1 MPMVRIQYHKP
12 SYTVEPEG
20 RIVPTDRYG
29 NKLYHQP
36 GFKVDGDKVYEADQY
51 GNQKQQA
58 YVVKPPKATPATEQ
72 AKAKEKAGTK

>member
-1 MPMVRIQYHKP
+1 M
-12 SYTVEPEG
+12 EPEG
-20 RIVPTDRYG
+20 RIIPTDPYG
-29 NKLYHQP
+29 NKLYHRP